1 MNDNRNGNELYKR
14 VLPALKCKK
23 EDLHK
28 NGYRVIKEKD
38 IWNLLLA
45 NKWNKERKIALCDIV
60 DDILNT
66 PNGEIMDFYIDE
78 QKNHEIIE
86 LPRLKNE

>member
-1 MNDNRNGNELYKR
+1 MNDKRNGNELYKR
-14 VLPALKCKK
+14 VLPALKSKK
-23 EDLHK
+23 DELHK
-28 NGYRVIKEKD
+28 NGYKVLKEKD

-45 NKWNKERKIALCDIV
+45 NKWNKERKIALCDLV

-66 PNGEIMDFYIDE
+66 HNGEIMDFYIEE

-86 LPRLKNE
+86 LPKLKNE